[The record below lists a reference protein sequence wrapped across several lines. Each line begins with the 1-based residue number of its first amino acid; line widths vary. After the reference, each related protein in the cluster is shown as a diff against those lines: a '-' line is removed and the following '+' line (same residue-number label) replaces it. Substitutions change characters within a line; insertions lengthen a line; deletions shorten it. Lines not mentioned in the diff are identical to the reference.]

1 MTAIAPTAVH
11 PAAPAAQAKP
21 AVLQKTS
28 PSVQSNTSKAAPAHR
43 QHAPHS
49 VDLTV

>member
-1 MTAIAPTAVH
+1 MSSIAPTSVH
-11 PAAPAAQAKP
+11 PATPAAQAKP
-21 AVLQKTS
+21 AVPQKTS
-28 PSVQSNTSKAAPAHR
+28 TAVQSNTSKAAPSHR